1 MIAATLRTSRRGEG
15 VLTTE
20 HATIDP
26 PPVIHR
32 DDRIV
37 VVDKP
42 TGLLSVPGIGPE
54 KADCVVARLAVAD
67 PAVRIV
73 HRLDRDTSG
82 VMILARDAEA
92 HRALS
97 IQFQDRL
104 VEKRYIAV
112 AAGRFAEDEGV
123 IDLPIRKDLDDP
135 PRQRIDLAHGRPST
149 TRWRVLERER
159 DRTRLELTP
168 ETGRSHQLRLHLRT
182 IGHPILGDDL
192 YAPPH
197 LRALAD
203 RLQLHALMLR
213 IVHPSTGRPMTFEA
227 PCPF

>member
-1 MIAATLRTSRRGEG
+1 M
-15 VLTTE
+15 E
-20 HATIDP
+20 HATTDP

-32 DDRIV
+32 DERIV

-92 HRALS
+92 HRGLS

-112 AAGRFAEDEGV
+112 AAGRLAEDEGV

-135 PRQRIDLAHGRPST
+135 PRQRIDLVHGRPST
-149 TRWRVLERER
+149 TRWRVLERAR

-203 RLQLHALMLR
+203 RLLLHALMLR
-213 IVHPSTGRPMTFEA
+213 IAHPSTARPMTFEA